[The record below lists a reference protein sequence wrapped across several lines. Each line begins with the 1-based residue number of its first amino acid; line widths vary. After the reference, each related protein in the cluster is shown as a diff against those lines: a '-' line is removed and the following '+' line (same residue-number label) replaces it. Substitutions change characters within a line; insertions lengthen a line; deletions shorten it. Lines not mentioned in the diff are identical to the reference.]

1 MSPTDDP
8 DDLRIR
14 AQRVRER
21 ASELEAELDLAD
33 SLMALVLAAY
43 DEAESMERRA
53 SGRVGSTV
61 ELRSHDVSP

>member
-8 DDLRIR
+8 DDLRVR

-43 DEAESMERRA
+43 DEAEHMERRA
-53 SGRVGSTV
+53 TRINAGTV
-61 ELRSHDVSP
+61 ELRARDVAQ